1 MPAGHAPLESRET
14 DVLFRSEVLEAKRSG
29 WLGGIALSQPLSLRL
44 LGAAAVLSALAV
56 VLFLI
61 LGSYTRRSRVE
72 GALVPVEGLATVVA
86 PATGVMT
93 AIDAGEGAA
102 VDAGATLAVVTVQ
115 RTLAGERDAGAEVAL
130 RLERRRQSLFEGR
143 SAEAASFDA
152 RRSGLAEQLAAGT
165 QELGQIVTEIEL
177 RTGQVK
183 IAEET
188 VSRYRQ
194 LRSGNY
200 ISDLQLREQESAAL
214 EQRSDL
220 QALLRQAA
228 ALRRQLAG
236 IRQDLDALPS
246 ERRVSSAGFEREIAS
261 VEQESVE
268 AQART
273 SMAVVSPIAGVVA
286 TQLVKRGQSV
296 ESGQPV
302 LTVIPGDGR
311 LEAELRV
318 PSRAI
323 GFVEPGDA
331 VLLRYEAYPYQK
343 FGHHTGRVVRISRSA
358 LSNGDNDAQPY
369 YRVVVALDR
378 QTVEAYGRPEP
389 LKPGML
395 LQADIM
401 GERRHLIEW
410 IFEPLYSLKG
420 NIAGT

>member
-177 RTGQVK
+177 RTG
-183 IAEET
+183 
-188 VSRYRQ
+188 
-194 LRSGNY
+194 
-200 ISDLQLREQESAAL
+200 
-214 EQRSDL
+214 
-220 QALLRQAA
+220 
-228 ALRRQLAG
+228 
-236 IRQDLDALPS
+236 
-246 ERRVSSAGFEREIAS
+246 
-261 VEQESVE
+261 
-268 AQART
+268 
-273 SMAVVSPIAGVVA
+273 
-286 TQLVKRGQSV
+286 
-296 ESGQPV
+296 
-302 LTVIPGDGR
+302 
-311 LEAELRV
+311 
-318 PSRAI
+318 
-323 GFVEPGDA
+323 
-331 VLLRYEAYPYQK
+331 
-343 FGHHTGRVVRISRSA
+343 
-358 LSNGDNDAQPY
+358 
-369 YRVVVALDR
+369 
-378 QTVEAYGRPEP
+378 
-389 LKPGML
+389 
-395 LQADIM
+395 
-401 GERRHLIEW
+401 
-410 IFEPLYSLKG
+410 
-420 NIAGT
+420 